1 MITALLV
8 AAGALVGAP
17 TRYVT
22 DRWLQSVHGGVF
34 PWGTFT
40 VNVVASFVLGLVL
53 GGPAPH
59 AVVALVAVGFCG
71 SLSTWSTLAYD
82 VVRLVEGRDRLL
94 GVLDVVM
101 SSFAGLG
108 AAGLGLVL
116 GTVLWS

>member
-1 MITALLV
+1 MTALLV
-8 AAGALVGAP
+8 ALGAVVGAP
-17 TRYVT
+17 IRYLT
-22 DRWLQSVHGGVF
+22 DRWLQSVHGGLF

-40 VNVVASFVLGLVL
+40 VNVAASFVLGLVL

-94 GVLDVVM
+94 GLLDVVM
-101 SSFAGLG
+101 STSAGLG
-108 AAGLGLVL
+108 AGSLGLVL
-116 GTVLWS
+116 GAALWG